1 MNKRREKVI
10 FSEKNVEGCEN
21 RRIAEELLEK
31 IEEQRYMLYII
42 ARNKNLIDLEVVQMS
57 QKLDEL
63 LNEYHHYMT
72 EE

>member
-1 MNKRREKVI
+1 MNKKEGEIIFIEKHDKG
-10 FSEKNVEGCEN
+10 SDN
-21 RRIAEELLEK
+21 RRLAEELLEE

-42 ARNKNLIDLEVVQMS
+42 ARNKKLIDAEVVQMS